1 MTIRQMVAEIVAI
14 NISPYEYLKR
24 KNYSED
30 EIRTIL
36 VEMYE
41 RYEGLI

>member
-1 MTIRQMVAEIVAI
+1 MTIRQMVYEIVTI

-30 EIRTIL
+30 EICTIL
-36 VEMYE
+36 AEMYE
-41 RYEGLI
+41 KYEGLI